1 VGSEFSPSSSLRSF
15 YFLVNSTN
23 IYLHAHT
30 PSDPHIPTIN
40 TPNLGL
46 GIAVSVRERE
56 QGRFRGSTEGVWG
69 SIEGVLGSTGAKREQ
84 ARGKEE
90 QGGREGRGL
99 FWLLVLGVA
108 QHRGAGI
115 GCLVT
120 GYCCSQY
127 L

>member
-1 VGSEFSPSSSLRSF
+1 VGSEFSPSSSLRSS

-56 QGRFRGSTEGVWG
+56 QGRFRGSTE
-69 SIEGVLGSTGAKREQ
+69 EHRGSTGEHGSKEGAS
-84 ARGKEE
+84 ARQGEASAR
-90 QGGREGRGL
+90 QGG
-99 FWLLVLGVA
+99 
-108 QHRGAGI
+108 AG
-115 GCLVT
+115 GT
-120 GYCCSQY
+120 
-127 L
+127 